1 MNIRHSIVTAAGATA
16 ALFKLPTVRAIARA
30 SVPMIACILVIA
42 VMASPAFAQGTVGTP
57 SETPIDEIIEKL
69 RNFLITIVMPLVA
82 ALAIV
87 WAAFQLYQ
95 GGREGMGNMIKVVGA
110 TLAALGAVGL
120 VNLLQAFA
128 AGQSR

>member
-1 MNIRHSIVTAAGATA
+1 MNIPGSIVAA
-16 ALFKLPTVRAIARA
+16 VRAAASFVAHPKVRVFLRA
-30 SVPMIACILVIA
+30 SVPVLLCVLVVG
-42 VMASPAFAQGTVGTP
+42 VMADTAFAQGTVGTP
-57 SETPIDEIIEKL
+57 SEPPIDEIVTKL
-69 RNFLITIVMPLVA
+69 RNFLITILMPLVA

-87 WAAFQLYQ
+87 WAAFMLYQ

>member
-1 MNIRHSIVTAAGATA
+1 MNIPGSIVTA
-16 ALFKLPTVRAIARA
+16 VRAAASLVAHPKVRVFLRA
-30 SVPMIACILVIA
+30 GVPVLLCVLVIGL
-42 VMASPAFAQGTVGTP
+42 MADPAFAQGTVGTP
-57 SETPIDEIIEKL
+57 SETPIDEIVTKL
-69 RNFLITIVMPLVA
+69 RNFLITILMPLVA

-87 WAAFQLYQ
+87 WAAFMLYQ